1 MGHWNGQAGFLAAP
15 ARRAAAKGE
24 GASLGDAGSFSEGGF
39 FDISANASRSP
50 HQAGSSKGIKHQELK
65 WSDSR

>member
-1 MGHWNGQAGFLAAP
+1 MGHWNGQAGFLAAL

-24 GASLGDAGSFSEGGF
+24 SLGDAGSFSEGGF

-65 WSDSR
+65 SSDSR